1 MTAGIESKSGIR
13 WGIAGPALALIVL
26 VAAYTVYWFSVT
38 DEIRKQV
45 EAFATQPQQRLV
57 AGWDEFSMRGYPYR
71 IEAAFTQPA
80 ASAPDAP
87 EAWEWRSERA
97 SVALLPY
104 NLRHAVLTLGREHLV
119 RYREP
124 LRGGFSQNE
133 IRATVGKAQAS
144 YVELKDMPFGR
155 LAIDVNELDAQHF
168 RGASGA
174 SDRANLARLQLHTR
188 PSVNDRDELIPAA
201 YDFALRAEGV
211 TLESDRRVPV
221 LGNDMSYLLVQARL
235 RDVPG
240 TRHLSAIELLNA
252 WRDTGGTLSIS
263 DLIVKWGPLDLT
275 ASGKLSLDAQNRP
288 EGRLDARVTDFK
300 NLVDAMAQEGIVK
313 EDEARI
319 ALAGLVLVSQFQGNR
334 SGDVLV
340 PVIMDKGRIYLGP
353 LAIGNLT
360 PLY

>member
-1 MTAGIESKSGIR
+1 
-13 WGIAGPALALIVL
+13 
-26 VAAYTVYWFSVT
+26 
-38 DEIRKQV
+38 
-45 EAFATQPQQRLV
+45 
-57 AGWDEFSMRGYPYR
+57 
-71 IEAAFTQPA
+71 
-80 ASAPDAP
+80 
-87 EAWEWRSERA
+87 
-97 SVALLPY
+97 
-104 NLRHAVLTLGREHLV
+104 
-119 RYREP
+119 
-124 LRGGFSQNE
+124 
-133 IRATVGKAQAS
+133 
-144 YVELKDMPFGR
+144 
-155 LAIDVNELDAQHF
+155 
-168 RGASGA
+168 
-174 SDRANLARLQLHTR
+174 
-188 PSVNDRDELIPAA
+188 
-201 YDFALRAEGV
+201 
-211 TLESDRRVPV
+211 
-221 LGNDMSYLLVQARL
+221 MSYLLVQARL